1 MYIFLITSPKS
12 KKMAQKAKK
21 VNTVEPTIKG
31 TTIGRNPIFG
41 SMNKHKKR
49 THKAYRGQG
58 RP

>member
-1 MYIFLITSPKS
+1 
-12 KKMAQKAKK
+12 MAQKAKK